1 MTITDINDEHKRHF
15 ALGFKYLFERQRQ
28 YRQNGIAAAIGVQPP
43 TITAIM
49 RGYEKKF
56 PRYENQAKIAR
67 LFDLDVHEVVE
78 IGRKIET
85 RFGTDPDENETINGF
100 NENKICKLVK
110 EKPSWMHGIS
120 QPFNGYFDA
129 LKLPVKQRGIH
140 IVEQVA
146 EELGV
151 EGVHVSHGGRTK
163 SDAAFKPLKRYFQG
177 ETTEEQLYHESVSF
191 FKSIKKLA
199 DDTLKKYGLK

>member
-78 IGRKIET
+78 LGRKIEA
-85 RFGTDPDENETINGF
+85 RYGTEPDENATINGF
-100 NENKICKLVK
+100 NENTIYKLVK
-110 EKPSWMHGIS
+110 EKPPKYGIS
-120 QPFNGYFDA
+120 QPFKGYFEA
-129 LKLPVKQRGIH
+129 LKLPVKQRGIR

-151 EGVHVSHGGRTK
+151 EGVHVSNGDRTK
-163 SDAAFKPLKRYFQG
+163 SDATFKPLKRYFQG
-177 ETTEEQLYHESVSF
+177 ETTEEQLYHESVDI

-199 DDTLKKYGLK
+199 DETLKKHGLK